1 MSAYDLLN
9 GFLFQASHHL
19 PQLSTHM
26 LRRAFHPSASGAG
39 RGTHA
44 AMIPPKPGGEL
55 KLPIGG
61 RVSTTVTPSQSGG
74 APFRLPLRSAYPSQG
89 KESANPVFSAR
100 HALITEKI
108 LGQLSTAHTT
118 SKLNLFSRNLLTI
131 ASGCG
136 NRQQSVRALAPP
148 KRSGIKKIT
157 LAPDLASGNPAR
169 TTGTPRSLA
178 RESGKGVFGA
188 RNIPFDVLLKKCD
201 SITRLRDC
209 LSSL

>member
-1 MSAYDLLN
+1 
-9 GFLFQASHHL
+9 
-19 PQLSTHM
+19 M
-26 LRRAFHPSASGAG
+26 LRRVFHPSASGAG
-39 RGTHA
+39 RGTYA

-89 KESANPVFSAR
+89 KESANPVFSEACPDNGKNPR
-100 HALITEKI
+100 ATFYSSHHKQAK
-108 LGQLSTAHTT
+108 
-118 SKLNLFSRNLLTI
+118 LFSRNLLTI

-136 NRQQSVRALAPP
+136 NRQQSVRALARP
-148 KRSGIKKIT
+148 KRSRIKKIT

-169 TTGTPRSLA
+169 TTGTRRSLA

>member
-19 PQLSTHM
+19 SQLSTRM

-44 AMIPPKPGGEL
+44 AMIPPNLAEIKITYRWPGFNDGDADPIRGRSVSSSLEVRIPFKGE
-55 KLPIGG
+55 
-61 RVSTTVTPSQSGG
+61 
-74 APFRLPLRSAYPSQG
+74 G
-89 KESANPVFSAR
+89 KREPCFSAR

>member
-19 PQLSTHM
+19 SQLSTRM
-26 LRRAFHPSASGAG
+26 PRRAFHPFASGAG

-89 KESANPVFSAR
+89 KESANPVFQR
-100 HALITEKI
+100 GMPDNGK
-108 LGQLSTAHTT
+108 
-118 SKLNLFSRNLLTI
+118 NP
-131 ASGCG
+131 
-136 NRQQSVRALAPP
+136 RA
-148 KRSGIKKIT
+148 T
-157 LAPDLASGNPAR
+157 
-169 TTGTPRSLA
+169 
-178 RESGKGVFGA
+178 FY
-188 RNIPFDVLLKKCD
+188 
-201 SITRLRDC
+201 
-209 LSSL
+209 